1 MKKKGKQSSSSA
13 SMMVALNEGH
23 EVISKEST
31 TLKLSAVVAVRNS
44 NDNKVFANE
53 MVNNLLTFFM
63 RLCYRLH
70 QAMKPDVGKRKEPLM
85 C

>member
-31 TLKLSAVVAVRNS
+31 TSKLSAVVAVRNS
-44 NDNKVFANE
+44 KDNKVFANK

-63 RLCYRLH
+63 RLH

-85 C
+85 R